1 MPVTVPLYC
10 GATLAVNVT
19 FCPEFDGFGDDTK
32 PVVVEAWSTTWLTT
46 FDVLLA

>member
-1 MPVTVPLYC
+1 VTVPLYS

-19 FCPEFDGFGDDTK
+19 ACPEFDGFGDETRV
-32 PVVVEAWSTTWLTT
+32 VVVEASLTTWLTT